1 MTETLILGG
10 RQFTLRPLTLGQLR
24 GVLDAL
30 DAMAGKSGGGLIEAA
45 ARLVAAGLAPS
56 HPDLNADAVLDLEA
70 TVDDLN
76 AAVAAILAAAGL
88 KPQETPPGEARAPD
102 GRPRPADPGMAISGG
117 SSANSTPPSPPVA
130 ATPTP

>member
-88 KPQETPPGEARAPD
+88 KPQETPPGEAGPV
-102 GRPRPADPGMAISGG
+102 AIGEP
-117 SSANSTPPSPPVA
+117 SSAPSMPPSPPVA